1 MTDDG
6 IREVTGAAGQREDL
20 RAAIFTQRSATV
32 MLVMEARAL
41 NRFQARK
48 SCLLVAKLNV
58 R

>member
-32 MLVMEARAL
+32 MLVTEARDS
-41 NRFQARK
+41 RG
-48 SCLLVAKLNV
+48 CVDY
-58 R
+58 